1 MLSGWGCRQT
11 KPFSEISVY
20 LNYLKRLLQV
30 RRDFTEFCR
39 RQTFNIY
46 VYAVICFHVRCLG
59 FLNVTILWHAV
70 SECIRV
76 SKPIHIQHRHNCT
89 LRHMQGYSHSRW
101 QLTTRSPVSLQRRT
115 MYELSIT
122 NVDISYQRMNTA
134 PLQTHCQPHSKY
146 VQPLPCIQIW
156 LYRKNKSVEHNWRTA
171 SRTGTPSAAETS
183 NDVPSALDRNLTG
196 CRLHSTVLSFRIRR

>member
-1 MLSGWGCRQT
+1 
-11 KPFSEISVY
+11 
-20 LNYLKRLLQV
+20 
-30 RRDFTEFCR
+30 
-39 RQTFNIY
+39 
-46 VYAVICFHVRCLG
+46 
-59 FLNVTILWHAV
+59 
-70 SECIRV
+70 
-76 SKPIHIQHRHNCT
+76 
-89 LRHMQGYSHSRW
+89 
-101 QLTTRSPVSLQRRT
+101 

-146 VQPLPCIQIW
+146 VQPLLCIQIW

-196 CRLHSTVLSFRIRR
+196 CRLHKHCAVFQDSTLIRWMTGSRRFKGPPKYAASHADTEPCYCRCVHPFSKPQSHSNSQSCAGTVVCSKPRLHALQLGHTTAPVALCRPHNSNGSNTGCSTHR